1 MERRGASEGDGGVQ
15 GARGFKLPDERPREL
30 RDAAYAR
37 RGGIAFLHQASR
49 YRGKANYR
57 DAIYLAYGTSVP
69 TLLSG
74 IVDDMLTV
82 LKAFAAMAGA
92 YCSLRMG
99 KTAWTEFVDDLD
111 RKKAISIST
120 KDVW

>member
-1 MERRGASEGDGGVQ
+1 M
-15 GARGFKLPDERPREL
+15 
-30 RDAAYAR
+30 
-37 RGGIAFLHQASR
+37 
-49 YRGKANYR
+49 
-57 DAIYLAYGTSVP
+57 
-69 TLLSG
+69 SG

>member
-1 MERRGASEGDGGVQ
+1 M
-15 GARGFKLPDERPREL
+15 
-30 RDAAYAR
+30 
-37 RGGIAFLHQASR
+37 
-49 YRGKANYR
+49 
-57 DAIYLAYGTSVP
+57 
-69 TLLSG
+69 SG

-99 KTAWTEFVDDLD
+99 KTAWTDFVLD